1 MRHANFKM
9 MKRLDT
15 DVEDQDVPVETP
27 DGEYP
32 TAVYTVYN
40 VHGEPI
46 GHRLYSYQP
55 VYEPEEEDIV
65 QHHEDTSEYE
75 DDDELDEL
83 PNVTV
88 LKGGLFPEHGQSDEN
103 EKNINKLKH
112 QYFERYLDKRRKRYS
127 SSKNSDEVKKELD
140 SELQSADSK
149 KSERKH
155 SVDNK
160 KDLDLDLDAEESE
173 STITIVG
180 STAKPRIKRDVIS
193 EEYYRDWT
201 TIPSKEEYTN
211 EINNQMLKVI
221 PLQSLDLEA
230 KATVDSKSEHNIIN
244 SNDKEMAVIPLQ
256 YKSTNSTEFENILD
270 KRDKRTS
277 RKTDR
282 LNQTT
287 AAIPK
292 T

>member
-1 MRHANFKM
+1 
-9 MKRLDT
+9 MKKLDT
-15 DVEDQDVPVETP
+15 NIEDEDIPVEAP

-55 VYEPEEEDIV
+55 VYEPEEDDIIQTHEDI
-65 QHHEDTSEYE
+65 SEYQ
-75 DDDELDEL
+75 DDGDLGEL

-88 LKGGLFPEHGQSDEN
+88 LKGGLFPDHGHSKEN
-103 EKNINKLKH
+103 ENNINKLKH
-112 QYFERYLDKRRKRYS
+112 QYFVRYLDKRRKRYS
-127 SSKNSDEVKKELD
+127 SSKNGDDVKKEMD
-140 SELQSADSK
+140 IELQGADSK
-149 KSERKH
+149 KNERKH
-155 SVDNK
+155 RVNLK
-160 KDLDLDLDAEESE
+160 KDLDLDLEAEESK
-173 STITIVG
+173 STTTVTG
-180 STAKPRIKRDVIS
+180 STVIPRVKRDVIS
-193 EEYYRDWT
+193 EEYHREWT
-201 TIPSKEEYTN
+201 TIPSREEYRN
-211 EINNQMLKVI
+211 EIMNNMLEVI

-230 KATVDSKSEHNIIN
+230 KATVDSKSVHNVIN
-244 SNDKEMAVIPLQ
+244 SDDKEMVVIPLQ
-256 YKSTNSTEFENILD
+256 YKSTSSTEVVNILD

-287 AAIPK
+287 ATIPK

>member
-1 MRHANFKM
+1 M
-9 MKRLDT
+9 MKKLDT
-15 DVEDQDVPVETP
+15 NIEDEEVPVESP
-27 DGEYP
+27 DGELP

-55 VYEPEEEDIV
+55 VYEPEEDDII
-65 QHHEDTSEYE
+65 QHHEDTSEYQ

-88 LKGGLFPEHGQSDEN
+88 LKGGMFPEHGRSKEN

-127 SSKNSDEVKKELD
+127 SSKNGDEVKKEMD
-140 SELQSADSK
+140 IELQGADSK
-149 KSERKH
+149 KRGRRH
-155 SVDNK
+155 RDNYK
-160 KDLDLDLDAEESE
+160 KDLDLDLEAEESK
-173 STITIVG
+173 STMTVIG
-180 STAKPRIKRDVIS
+180 STVKPRVKRDVIS
-193 EEYYRDWT
+193 EEYHRDWT
-201 TIPSKEEYTN
+201 TIPSREEYTN
-211 EINNQMLKVI
+211 EIMNNMLKVI

-230 KATVDSKSEHNIIN
+230 KATVDSKSEHNVIN
-244 SNDKEMAVIPLQ
+244 RDDKEMAVIPLQ
-256 YKSTNSTEFENILD
+256 YKSTSSTEVENILD

-287 AAIPK
+287 ATIPK

>member
-1 MRHANFKM
+1 
-9 MKRLDT
+9 MKKLDT
-15 DVEDQDVPVETP
+15 DIEDNDEDAPIDKP
-27 DGEYP
+27 DGEFP

-55 VYEPEEEDIV
+55 VYEPEEDEIV
-65 QHHEDTSEYE
+65 QHHEDISEYQ
-75 DDDELDEL
+75 DNDELDEL

-88 LKGGLFPEHGQSDEN
+88 LKGGLFAEHGRSNEN
-103 EKNINKLKH
+103 EKKINKLKH
-112 QYFERYLDKRRKRYS
+112 QYFERYLDKRRKRFS
-127 SSKNSDEVKKELD
+127 SSKHNDEVKKELD
-140 SELQSADSK
+140 IDLQGADSK

-155 SVDNK
+155 RVDNK
-160 KDLDLDLDAEESE
+160 KDLDLDLDAEETI
-173 STITIVG
+173 STITVIS

-193 EEYYRDWT
+193 EEYHRDWT
-201 TIPSKEEYTN
+201 TIPSQEDHTN
-211 EINNQMLKVI
+211 DINHLLKVI

-230 KATVDSKSEHNIIN
+230 KATVDSKSEHNVIKSDEIG
-244 SNDKEMAVIPLQ
+244 MAVIPLY
-256 YKSTNSTEFENILD
+256 YKSTNSTDVDNILD

-277 RKTDR
+277 RKADR

-287 AAIPK
+287 ATIPK

>member
-1 MRHANFKM
+1 M
-9 MKRLDT
+9 MKKLDT
-15 DVEDQDVPVETP
+15 NIEDDDEDVSAETP

-55 VYEPEEEDIV
+55 VYEPEEEDIIK
-65 QHHEDTSEYE
+65 HHEDTSEYQ

-88 LKGGLFPEHGQSDEN
+88 LKGGLFAEHGRSKEN
-103 EKNINKLKH
+103 ENKINKLKH

-127 SSKNSDEVKKELD
+127 TSKNGDELKKEMNI
-140 SELQSADSK
+140 ELQGAQSK
-149 KSERKH
+149 KKERKH
-155 SVDNK
+155 RFDNK
-160 KDLDLDLDAEESE
+160 KDLDLDLEAEESK
-173 STITIVG
+173 STVTIIG
-180 STAKPRIKRDVIS
+180 STVKPRIKRDIIR
-193 EEYYRDWT
+193 EEYHRDWT

-211 EINNQMLKVI
+211 EIMLQVI
-221 PLQSLDLEA
+221 PLQNLDLEA
-230 KATVDSKSEHNIIN
+230 KATVDSISEHNVVN
-244 SNDKEMAVIPLQ
+244 RDDKEMAVIPLQ
-256 YKSTNSTEFENILD
+256 YKSTNSTEVDNILD
-270 KRDKRTS
+270 QRDKRTS

-287 AAIPK
+287 ATIPK

>member
-1 MRHANFKM
+1 M
-9 MKRLDT
+9 MKKLDT
-15 DVEDQDVPVETP
+15 NIEDEDVPVETP

-55 VYEPEEEDIV
+55 VYEPEEDDII
-65 QHHEDTSEYE
+65 QHHEDTSEYQ
-75 DDDELDEL
+75 DDDELGEL

-88 LKGGLFPEHGQSDEN
+88 LKGGLFSEHGRSSQDN

-127 SSKNSDEVKKELD
+127 NSKNGDEVKKEMD
-140 SELQSADSK
+140 IELQGAA
-149 KSERKH
+149 
-155 SVDNK
+155 NK
-160 KDLDLDLDAEESE
+160 KIEIKPVGDYKKNLDLDLEAEESKSTMTITA
-173 STITIVG
+173 STI
-180 STAKPRIKRDVIS
+180 KPRVKRDIIR
-193 EEYYRDWT
+193 EEYHRDWT
-201 TIPSKEEYTN
+201 TIPSKEEDTN
-211 EINNQMLKVI
+211 EIMNNMLKVI

-230 KATVDSKSEHNIIN
+230 KATVQSKSEHNVIN
-244 SNDKEMAVIPLQ
+244 RDDKEMAVIPLQ
-256 YKSTNSTEFENILD
+256 YKSTSSTEVDNILD

-287 AAIPK
+287 ATIPK

>member
-1 MRHANFKM
+1 M
-9 MKRLDT
+9 MKKLDT
-15 DVEDQDVPVETP
+15 NIEDDDEDVSAETP

-55 VYEPEEEDIV
+55 VYEPEEEDIIK
-65 QHHEDTSEYE
+65 HHEDTSEYQ

-88 LKGGLFPEHGQSDEN
+88 LKGGLFAEHGRSKEN
-103 EKNINKLKH
+103 ENKINKLKH

-127 SSKNSDEVKKELD
+127 TSKNGDELKKEMNI
-140 SELQSADSK
+140 ELQGADSK
-149 KSERKH
+149 KKERKH
-155 SVDNK
+155 RFDNK
-160 KDLDLDLDAEESE
+160 KDLDLDLEAEESK
-173 STITIVG
+173 STVTIIG
-180 STAKPRIKRDVIS
+180 STVKPRIKRDIIR
-193 EEYYRDWT
+193 EEYHRDWT

-211 EINNQMLKVI
+211 EIMLQVI
-221 PLQSLDLEA
+221 PLQNLDLEA
-230 KATVDSKSEHNIIN
+230 KATVDSKSEHNVVN
-244 SNDKEMAVIPLQ
+244 YDDKEMAVIPLQ
-256 YKSTNSTEFENILD
+256 YKSTNSTEVDNILD
-270 KRDKRTS
+270 QRDKRTS

-287 AAIPK
+287 ATIPK

>member
-1 MRHANFKM
+1 
-9 MKRLDT
+9 MKKLDT
-15 DVEDQDVPVETP
+15 NIEDEDEDVSAETP

-55 VYEPEEEDIV
+55 VYEPEEEDII
-65 QHHEDTSEYE
+65 QHHEDISEYQ

-88 LKGGLFPEHGQSDEN
+88 LKGGLFHEHGRGKET

-127 SSKNSDEVKKELD
+127 SSKNGDEVKKEMD
-140 SELQSADSK
+140 VELQGADSK
-149 KSERKH
+149 KRVRKH
-155 SVDNK
+155 RVDNK
-160 KDLDLDLDAEESE
+160 LDLDLDLEAEESR
-173 STITIVG
+173 STITIIG
-180 STAKPRIKRDVIS
+180 STVKPRVKRDLVR
-193 EEYYRDWT
+193 EEYHRDWT
-201 TIPSKEEYTN
+201 TIPIKKEYTN
-211 EINNQMLKVI
+211 EIMNNMLKVI

-230 KATVDSKSEHNIIN
+230 KATVDSKSEHNAIN
-244 SNDKEMAVIPLQ
+244 RNDKEMAVIPLQ
-256 YKSTNSTEFENILD
+256 YKSTNSTEVENILD

-287 AAIPK
+287 ATIPK